1 MKLVAATDN
10 QDKLKEIKSYLADL
24 PIELIPQ
31 SNFHVPIVAETG
43 LSFIENAILK
53 ARHAAKYCE
62 LPCIAD
68 DSGLAVDALGG
79 APGIYSARY
88 AGDDARAEDNIK
100 KLLAAIKSLEGEER
114 RARFYCVI
122 AFVKHYNDPTPIICQ
137 AQWEGRLLE
146 EPAGTGGF
154 GYDPIF
160 FIPNLNCTAA
170 ELEPEQKN
178 NISHRAKALNEFTSK
193 IKIAYPQLI
202 QNKSSSDTR

>member
-1 MKLVAATDN
+1 MKLVAATNN

-31 SNFHVPIVAETG
+31 SAFNVPSVAETG

-53 ARHAAKYCE
+53 ARHAAKYSE
-62 LPCIAD
+62 LPCLAD
-68 DSGLAVDALGG
+68 DSGLAVDVLGG

-88 AGDDARAEDNIK
+88 AGEDARAEDNIK
-100 KLLAAIKSLEGEER
+100 KLLAAIKSLKGEDR
-114 RARFYCVI
+114 RARFYCVL
-122 AFVKHYNDPTPIICQ
+122 AFVKHYNDPTPIVCQ

-146 EPAGTGGF
+146 EPIGTGGF

-170 ELEPEQKN
+170 ELEPAQKN
-178 NISHRAKALNEFTSK
+178 NLSHRAKALNEFTDK
-193 IKIAYPQLI
+193 IKLAYPQM
-202 QNKSSSDTR
+202 SSN

>member
-10 QDKLKEIKSYLADL
+10 QDKLKEIKSCLESL

-31 SNFHVPIVAETG
+31 SFFNVPSVEETG

-53 ARHAAKYCE
+53 ARHAAKYSD

-88 AGDDARAEDNIK
+88 AGKDARAEDNIK
-100 KLLAAIKSLEGEER
+100 KLLAAIKSLKGEDR
-114 RARFYCVI
+114 QARFYCVL

-146 EPAGTGGF
+146 QPVGTGGF

-170 ELEPEQKN
+170 ELELEQKN
-178 NISHRAKALNEFTSK
+178 HISHRAKALNEFSDK
-193 IKIAYPQLI
+193 IKIAYPQI
-202 QNKSSSDTR
+202 ITN